1 MVSRH
6 RSRQM
11 NSQVKNLSEES
22 GTCAKK
28 QDQDNRALTV
38 LNSRNAKKMKLQEMN
53 FWGES
58 ETD

>member
-1 MVSRH
+1 
-6 RSRQM
+6 M

-28 QDQDNRALTV
+28 PDQDNRALTV